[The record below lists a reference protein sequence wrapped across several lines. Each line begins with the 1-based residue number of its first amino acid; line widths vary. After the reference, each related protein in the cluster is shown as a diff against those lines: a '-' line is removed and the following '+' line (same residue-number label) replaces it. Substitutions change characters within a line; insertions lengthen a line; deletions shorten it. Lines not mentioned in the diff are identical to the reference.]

1 MLYDSGRYQDA
12 MDIAMR
18 IADWDGFTARKRQ
31 AAKRGRL
38 RGRGLAN
45 YVESSRGAPKEQA
58 GMTVRPDGIV
68 DVIIGTQPAG
78 QGHQTSFAQVV
89 ADLLAVPSEA
99 VRIIMGDT
107 DVVKAGGGTHS
118 GRSMRH
124 AATVFSIAAVQMI
137 PKGKR
142 LAALVLGADPDQVE
156 FTEGRFSTR
165 DSNRSFDF
173 LELAQELGKH
183 VLPDDLKSGLAVVAD
198 NEMHDPVFPN
208 GCAVCEI
215 EVDPESG
222 DLTLT

>member
-38 RGRGLAN
+38 LGRGLAN
-45 YVESSRGAPKEQA
+45 YVESSIGAPKEQA
-58 GMTVRPDGIV
+58 RITVRPDGFV

-89 ADLLAVPSEA
+89 ADLLCVPSES

-124 AATVFSIAAVQMI
+124 AATVVSIAAVPMVAQ
-137 PKGKR
+137 GER
-142 LAALVLGADPDQVE
+142 LAA
-156 FTEGRFSTR
+156 R
-165 DSNRSFDF
+165 
-173 LELAQELGKH
+173 
-183 VLPDDLKSGLAVVAD
+183 GLVAD
-198 NEMHDPVFPN
+198 GEPVDVLYGRCSPP
-208 GCAVCEI
+208 AAH
-215 EVDPESG
+215 P
-222 DLTLT
+222 